1 MMANGFFN
9 FQQGFPGNIFVIRII
24 LPTGEATDW
33 RIESDISFHDVLD
46 VLNRVMPTVSPTA
59 FEYEDEEGDRITVRS
74 DDELQ
79 AMIQWHHWVNS
90 QRVCNGVS
98 KLPLLIYPRVSRSSV
113 KRNMLGLTVDVE
125 AAPTP
130 QAKREGSGGGSSGR
144 KQPGDIQNIL
154 SSGQVYQQDI
164 HNLELM
170 GFGNAGTVYKCLHI
184 PTQRII
190 ATKVIPLN
198 VSVEVQRQII
208 SELDILFQCNSPFVI
223 GFHGAFFTESKI
235 SICTEYMNGG
245 SLDTYGVIPEAVLA
259 KISVSVVKGLVYLW
273 NLKVMHRDVKPSN
286 MLVNTDG
293 KVKLCDFGVSI
304 QLVNSIAKTYVGT
317 NAYMAPERISGEEY
331 GIHSDI
337 WSLGISFAEMATGH
351 FPYASDTRKQD
362 DDLRV
367 LPIDLLQC
375 IVHEEPIPLSREQF
389 GNDFVDFVSR
399 CLSKAPHYRPNPE
412 QLLEHALIKKNDDN
426 KDDVIAAFV
435 AQRLAER
442 EGMEH

>member
-1 MMANGFFN
+1 MANGFFN

-79 AMIQWHHWVNS
+79 AMIQW
-90 QRVCNGVS
+90 
-98 KLPLLIYPRVSRSSV
+98 
-113 KRNMLGLTVDVE
+113 VDVE